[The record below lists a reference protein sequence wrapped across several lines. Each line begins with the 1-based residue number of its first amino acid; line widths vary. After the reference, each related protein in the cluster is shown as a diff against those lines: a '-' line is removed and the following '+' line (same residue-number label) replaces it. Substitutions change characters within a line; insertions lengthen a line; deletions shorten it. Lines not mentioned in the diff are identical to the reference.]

1 MASQLDFIG
10 LFSKGK
16 SRLKIYLNFIFSLP
30 IFLCTRR
37 SKTKSKFLFSRSID
51 DSDSDSDE
59 ESGDDDLHDMD
70 QYEEVEPGA
79 HNPEGAI
86 GHNDPGNGEVQLPD
100 LGYESATEIQA
111 LQAEQDG
118 LREIFDSSEDED
130 EAFA

>member
-1 MASQLDFIG
+1 MSKL
-10 LFSKGK
+10 LFSC
-16 SRLKIYLNFIFSLP
+16 SV
-30 IFLCTRR
+30 
-37 SKTKSKFLFSRSID
+37 D

-86 GHNDPGNGEVQLPD
+86 GLNDPGNGEPQLPD

-118 LREIFDSSEDED
+118 IREIFDSSEDED

>member
-1 MASQLDFIG
+1 M
-10 LFSKGK
+10 
-16 SRLKIYLNFIFSLP
+16 
-30 IFLCTRR
+30 
-37 SKTKSKFLFSRSID
+37 D

-59 ESGDDDLHDMD
+59 ESEDDDLQDMD

-86 GHNDPGNGEVQLPD
+86 GHNDPGNGEAQLPD

-118 LREIFDSSEDED
+118 IREIFDSSEDED

>member
-1 MASQLDFIG
+1 M
-10 LFSKGK
+10 
-16 SRLKIYLNFIFSLP
+16 
-30 IFLCTRR
+30 
-37 SKTKSKFLFSRSID
+37 D

-59 ESGDDDLHDMD
+59 ESGDDDLQDMD

-79 HNPEGAI
+79 HIPEGAI
-86 GHNDPGNGEVQLPD
+86 GLNDPGNGEPQLPD

-118 LREIFDSSEDED
+118 IREIFDSSEDED